1 MTTAEP
7 EIAPGASTAE
17 RIRKVMAEIGDIPK
31 NGWNSAQSYA
41 FRKMDDVAVRVRDCM
56 SANGL
61 ICIPTEAEL
70 LQATE
75 YQTDKGKRGLDVI
88 VRETYH
94 FISTDDPTDV
104 IPAQIIGEGSDTQDK
119 ATTKALTAAYK
130 YLLLQS
136 FAIGEGDGD
145 GDAQSGANG
154 NDEPES
160 NSASPE
166 EIDRAKAALAL
177 AHPDD
182 LPLIRSWCLLVEY
195 GSLSKGH
202 VDRRQLPGFF
212 ALLDALA
219 KARLDSASGT

>member
-1 MTTAEP
+1 MSSGFAEDP
-7 EIAPGASTAE
+7 VDFDSPPSTAA
-17 RIRKVMAEIGDIPK
+17 RICSVMSEIGDIPK

-41 FRKMDDVAVRVRDCM
+41 FRKADDVAVRVRDCM

-61 ICIPTEAEL
+61 ICVPTTSEL
-70 LQATE
+70 LQAVE
-75 YQTDKGKRGLDVI
+75 YQTDKGKRSVDVI
-88 VRETYH
+88 VRQTYH

-104 IPAQIIGEGSDTQDK
+104 VPAQIIGEGADTQDK

-145 GDAQSGANG
+145 GDAQSGGDDA
-154 NDEPES
+154 PSS

-166 EIDRAKAALAL
+166 EIEKARAALATV
-177 AHPDD
+177 HPDD
-182 LPLIRSWCLLVEY
+182 LDLVRSWALLVEF
-195 GSLSKGH
+195 GSIPKGH

-212 ALLDALA
+212 ALVDSLA
-219 KARLDSASGT
+219 SRRPSE